1 MKFVFIKNKPRDEL
15 AVQYL
20 HRSQRTGKSGEEHK
34 SNSKLLTRADGR
46 AKFGQEE
53 KASKQRNPQTW
64 TVMSAKK
71 VKKRK
76 IVLAQLRFAD
86 YLQ

>member
-1 MKFVFIKNKPRDEL
+1 MKFVFIKNKPRDKF

-20 HRSQRTGKSGEEHK
+20 HRSQRRGKSGEEHK
-34 SNSKLLTRADGR
+34 SNSKLLTRADRR
-46 AKFGQEE
+46 AKFGWEE

-64 TVMSAKK
+64 TVVSAKK
-71 VKKRK
+71 VKRK